1 MIEWVLI
8 LALAGGYELQGAYK
22 TEDECEKAGMVLMT
36 ARHSLGKPG
45 TAGCYK
51 KFSVM
56 TSNP

>member
-22 TEDECEKAGMVLMT
+22 TEAECEKAGMEMM
-36 ARHSLGKPG
+36 AAKQSIGKR
-45 TAGCYK
+45 AMVACYK